1 MILLSLM
8 AVRCEDDDQGLALV
22 DSIAVTPATVIQ
34 RVDSTYQ
41 LTAVA
46 YDVDGQSIND
56 VDFTWTTT
64 NAQVAT
70 VSQTGLISALSIGGT
85 NIQAAAENVT
95 SNLCV
100 VTVVESVDLDAIDT
114 IVVVPTEVSLAIDS
128 TYQLSAEVLDANGAV
143 VPDVMVAWT
152 TTDASVASVN
162 QAGMVMAVSM
172 GQAVIW
178 AGAGDV
184 VSNSCEVTAFGA
196 LDLIV
201 VTPFEAAVRIDSSF
215 QLTATAYDAD
225 GGRIPDFTFTWSSSD
240 ELVAVVS
247 SSGLVT
253 GVTMGAASIRAAAD
267 EVESNFCDITVL
279 GAPQTVAISQPA
291 QAVTVGGTQ
300 TVSARVFDGLGQ
312 VIPVE
317 GLIWTAADETKITL
331 SQIVPESTLDLDT
344 WTANVTGLAR
354 GVTSITA
361 GYGAVESDPINV
373 YVMAPVFTE
382 SFNVTDTSAISQGHF
397 TGDVLWQVN
406 HDLEGGE
413 KTGKATIVDDGGNN
427 VLRMTDASTAYFSNR
442 QLLLMTYGYTV
453 YDAGLG
459 WPDTTTMLTGQN
471 WRCEFS
477 MKGMDD
483 PALNTTAE
491 SLVMFTQ
498 YYESGDNPYYLVFAP
513 GRNRV
518 SAWIGA
524 TPAPGATIPAWGS
537 MPEIKYDT
545 WFNAVVEVFEGT
557 MRAEVYTGTEP
568 SGQWDYTYTIPNYPD
583 PEEYIPGL
591 WLGAFL
597 VDTLYVDN
605 IEYSTP

>member
-300 TVSARVFDGLGQ
+300 TVSARGFDGLGQ

-331 SQIVPESTLDLDT
+331 SQIVPRSTLDLDT
-344 WTANVTGLAR
+344 WTTNVTGLAR

-373 YVMAPVFTE
+373 YVMASVFTE
-382 SFNVTDTSAISQGHF
+382 SFNVTDTSAISLGHF

-406 HDLEGGE
+406 HDLEGGD
-413 KTGKATIVDDGGNN
+413 KTGKATIIDDGGNS
-427 VLRMTDASTAYFSNR
+427 VLRMTDASTAYFTNR
-442 QLLLMTYGYTV
+442 QLLLMTYGSTV
-453 YDAGLG
+453 YDNGLG
-459 WPDTTTMLTGQN
+459 WPDATTMLTAQN
-471 WRCEFS
+471 WRCEFR

-483 PALNTTAE
+483 PALNTSAE
-491 SLVMFTQ
+491 SLVIFTQ
-498 YYESGDNPYYLVFAP
+498 YYEAGDNPYYLVFAP

-524 TPAPGATIPAWGS
+524 TPAPGASIPEWGS

-545 WFNAVVEVFEGT
+545 WFSAVVEVFEGT

-568 SGQWDYTYTIPNYPD
+568 TGQWDYTYTIPDYTEPD
-583 PEEYIPGL
+583 EYIPGL